1 MVEGKMMVKSGE
13 MHLTK
18 NFSYA
23 GAIRSEAARKAGI
36 SNEPHGDDVPAILNT
51 AYNMERVRRL
61 LGDSP
66 IIINSWYRDERVN
79 RLVGGVANS
88 AHRLGHAVD
97 FTCPAFGS
105 VTDVCRAIADSGI
118 EFEQLIWEYGRG
130 VHISFAPAMRGQVLH
145 IKHAGQYLK
154 GLPK

>member
-1 MVEGKMMVKSGE
+1 MIKNGE
-13 MHLTK
+13 VHLTK
-18 NFSYA
+18 NFSYTE
-23 GAIRSEAARKAGI
+23 AIRSEAARKAGI
-36 SNEPHGDDVPAILNT
+36 SNEPHLNDTAAILNT
-51 AYNMERVRRL
+51 AYNMERVRCL

-66 IIINSWYRDERVN
+66 IIVNSWYRNEQVN

-105 VTDVCRAIADSGI
+105 VTDVCRAIVDSGI
-118 EFEQLIWEYGRG
+118 EFDQLIWEYGRW
-130 VHISFAPAMRGQVLH
+130 VHISFAPALRGQVLH
-145 IKHAGQYLK
+145 IKQAGQYRQ

>member
-1 MVEGKMMVKSGE
+1 MIKNNEV
-13 MHLTK
+13 HLTK

-23 GAIRSEAARKAGI
+23 EAIRSEAARKAGI
-36 SNEPHGDDVPAILNT
+36 GNKPHVDDFSNILNT
-51 AYNMERVRRL
+51 AYNMERVRCL

-66 IIINSWYRDERVN
+66 IIVNSWYRNERVN
-79 RLVGGVANS
+79 RLVGGVAGS

-105 VTDVCRAIADSGI
+105 VTDVCRAIVDSGI
-118 EFEQLIWEYGRG
+118 EFDQLIWEYGRW

-145 IKHAGQYLK
+145 IKHAGQYQQ